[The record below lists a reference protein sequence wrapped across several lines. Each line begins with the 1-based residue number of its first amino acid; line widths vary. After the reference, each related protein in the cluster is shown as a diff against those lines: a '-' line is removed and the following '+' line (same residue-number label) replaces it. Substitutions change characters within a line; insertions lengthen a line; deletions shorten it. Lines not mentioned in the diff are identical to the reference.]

1 MNIQVTT
8 TWLKGRRKIFP
19 LATTPVDLTI
29 SVHFYM
35 LLISGYYILFEED
48 THMFMF

>member
-8 TWLKGRRKIFP
+8 TGLKGRMKIFP
-19 LATTPVDLTI
+19 LATIPVDLTI

-35 LLISGYYILFEED
+35 LLISGYYILWEED
-48 THMFMF
+48 TQMLMF